1 MNHLR
6 VFVKWDSKFFS
17 FCKFDWFSLRSE
29 RVLPARQGHKVN
41 CLHPAVYL
49 ICNIANGQM
58 KNKTAMSI
66 LYFPFSIL
74 NLAKENPLESGFS
87 RYLFT
92 YS

>member
-1 MNHLR
+1 MNHLC

-29 RVLPARQGHKVN
+29 RILPARQGHKVN

-49 ICNIANGQM
+49 ICSIANGQM

-66 LYFPFSIL
+66 L
-74 NLAKENPLESGFS
+74 NLTKENPLESGFS